1 MKIQN
6 SIQNEADYWQAL
18 DTVYALMQGQV
29 QEGSAAEDQLLYLTD
44 LIETYEAVNHSI
56 GEQTDPVEAIKFRM
70 EQMGLKNKDVA
81 PIFGG
86 VTRASEYLNKKRPLT
101 MKIIYNLHKYLDIPY
116 DLLIEGRE
124 NFELEDTAKETLEGN
139 LNRTIKSTG

>member
-1 MKIQN
+1 MKTLS
-6 SIQNEADYWQAL
+6 SIQNETEYRQAL
-18 DTVYALMQGQV
+18 GAVHGLMQGQV
-29 QEGSAAEDQLLYLTD
+29 QEGSPEEEKLLYLAS
-44 LIETYEAVNHSI
+44 LIETYEAAHHSI

-86 VTRASEYLNKKRPLT
+86 VTRVSEYLNKKRPLT

-124 NFELEDTAKETLEGN
+124 NFELEDTAKKALEGS
-139 LNRTIKSTG
+139 LTRQ